1 MFTAINEICEECI
14 TRELFGYKTVG
25 GDFMKRLA
33 VSAFRKFRSDI
44 VPSSPVSYSLV

>member
-33 VSAFRKFRSDI
+33 VSAFRSDI